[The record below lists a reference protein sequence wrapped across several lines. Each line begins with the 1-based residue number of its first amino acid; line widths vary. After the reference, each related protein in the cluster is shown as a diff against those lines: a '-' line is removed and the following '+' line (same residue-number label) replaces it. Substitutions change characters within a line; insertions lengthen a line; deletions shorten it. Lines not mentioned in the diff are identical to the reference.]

1 MRKYRGLA
9 GTKVSEE
16 GGGGG
21 LPAASGEAHGRVSCS
36 PWDTILEQIPVQ
48 QPMAEQVDVA

>member
-1 MRKYRGLA
+1 MRKCRGLA

-21 LPAASGEAHGRVSCS
+21 SPAARGEAHGGVSRS
-36 PWDTILEQIPVQ
+36 PWGTMLEQIAVQ